1 MSAKKVPSKKAPAQ
15 ARPKAP
21 ARPVE
26 PEPPAPPSPSGP
38 PPPVRR
44 AGAKKTVVI
53 LSRKRSLYST
63 RRLVEAIKQRGHR
76 PLVLDTL
83 RCTMVLAPGQPR
95 MLYRGVDV
103 KGVDVVIPR
112 IGASITGYGLAVVKH
127 FELMGVPVL
136 NGSSAISESRDKLRA
151 LQVLCRGGLDVPR
164 TVMAHDRSNVRKLV
178 EEVGGLPVIIKL
190 LRGTQGVG
198 VMIAH
203 SLQELQT
210 IVNTFWDLGQEV
222 VLQEFVAESKGRDV
236 RALVVGSQVV
246 GAMRRRAKKG
256 EFRSNI
262 HRGGEGHPVEL
273 SPAYIDVAVK
283 AAHLLGLEVSGVDM
297 LEGREGPRLMELNS
311 SPGFEGLERATQ
323 QDIAGAMI
331 DHALAFA
338 EARAAASTPAQV
350 V

>member
-1 MSAKKVPSKKAPAQ
+1 MPAKKVSSKKAPAR

-21 ARPVE
+21 PRAGEPRP
-26 PEPPAPPSPSGP
+26 PEAPPAS
-38 PPPVRR
+38 RR
-44 AGAKKTVVI
+44 PKAKKTVVL

-83 RCTMVLAPGQPR
+83 RCTLVLAPGHPR
-95 MLYRGVDV
+95 MLYRGVDL

-127 FELMGVPVL
+127 FEMMGVPVL
-136 NGSSAISESRDKLRA
+136 NDAAAISQSRDKLRA
-151 LQVLCRGGLDVPR
+151 LQLLCSAGLDVPR

-203 SLQELQT
+203 SLQEVQT

-236 RALVVGSQVV
+236 RALVVGEQVV
-246 GAMRRRAKKG
+246 GAMQRRAKKG

-262 HRGGEGHPVEL
+262 HRGGEGHPVAL
-273 SPAYIDVAVK
+273 PPAYVDVAVR
-283 AAHLLGLEVSGVDM
+283 AARLLGLELAGVDM
-297 LEGREGPRLMELNS
+297 LEGHAGPRLMELNS
-311 SPGFEGLERATQ
+311 SPGFEGLERATK
-323 QDIAGAMI
+323 QDIAGAII
-331 DHALAFA
+331 DRALALA
-338 EARAAASTPAQV
+338 EARAASSGQFQV

>member
-1 MSAKKVPSKKAPAQ
+1 MPAKKVSSKKAPTG
-15 ARPKAP
+15 ARPEAP
-21 ARPVE
+21 VRPVE
-26 PEPPAPPSPSGP
+26 PRPSDAPPPAAP
-38 PPPVRR
+38 RR
-44 AGAKKTVVI
+44 PRLKKTVVI

-63 RRLVEAIKQRGHR
+63 RRMVEAIKQRGHR

-95 MLYRGVDV
+95 MLYRGVDI

-112 IGASITGYGLAVVKH
+112 IGASITGYGLAVVNH
-127 FELMGVPVL
+127 FEMMGVPVL
-136 NGSSAISESRDKLRA
+136 NGAGAISQSRDKLRA
-151 LQVLCRGGLDVPR
+151 LQLLCRAGLDVPR

-236 RALVVGSQVV
+236 RALVVGDKVV

-273 SPAYIDVAVK
+273 SPTYIDVAVR
-283 AAHLLGLEVSGVDM
+283 AARLLGLEIAGVDM
-297 LEGREGPRLMELNS
+297 LEGRAGPRLMELNS
-311 SPGFEGLERATQ
+311 SPGFEGLEKATG
-323 QDIAGAMI
+323 QDIAGAMM

-338 EARAAASTPAQV
+338 SSRTVAHSRPTL
-350 V
+350 

>member
-1 MSAKKVPSKKAPAQ
+1 MPDKKVSSKKAPAR

-26 PEPPAPPSPSGP
+26 PQPPDDTPAPAPRRPS
-38 PPPVRR
+38 
-44 AGAKKTVVI
+44 AKKTVVV

-83 RCTMVLAPGQPR
+83 RCTMALAPRNPR
-95 MLYRGVDV
+95 MLYRGVDI

-127 FELMGVPVL
+127 FELMGVPVI
-136 NGSSAISESRDKLRA
+136 NGATAISQSRDKLRA
-151 LQVLCRGGLDVPR
+151 LQLLCSGGLDVPR

-203 SLQELQT
+203 TLPEVHT

-236 RALVVGSQVV
+236 RALVVGDKVV
-246 GAMRRRAKKG
+246 GAMQRRAKKG

-273 SPAYIDVAVK
+273 PASYIDVAVR
-283 AAHLLGLEVSGVDM
+283 AAHLIGLQIAGVDM

-311 SPGFEGLERATQ
+311 SPGFEGLERATK

-338 EARAAASTPAQV
+338 EKRAAAGGQLQV